1 MINKDQKIKVL
12 IKRVDALEKKVKRY
26 EDIVDRFESVEAFI
40 NNIQYIDIGVKN

>member
-12 IKRVDALEKKVKRY
+12 IKRVDALEKKLKVY
-26 EDIVDRFESVEAFI
+26 DNILDRFETVEAFV